1 MEKEALR
8 SELQDVQ
15 NQLKNEKRDF
25 KNMMAKME
33 KGIDLL
39 KEENTDL
46 ESYVQDLRYINQDF
60 EGKNTAQIKEIDE
73 LKNELKLQLDINTM
87 NSEFD
92 SSISFI

>member
-46 ESYVQDLRYINQDF
+46 ESYVQDLRYIN
-60 EGKNTAQIKEIDE
+60 
-73 LKNELKLQLDINTM
+73 
-87 NSEFD
+87 
-92 SSISFI
+92 